1 MNGGHSSAP
10 RPPPSPLPESMRV
23 SDTAA
28 GNWESA
34 SCAWLVGGVQLVLFA
49 FLSVRGAEPELCCFF
64 SFLLI

>member
-1 MNGGHSSAP
+1 
-10 RPPPSPLPESMRV
+10 MRV

-34 SCAWLVGGVQLVLFA
+34 SCAWLVGGIQLVLFA